1 MQEAQP
7 GVIRTRP
14 GREIEPGGGS
24 ISRSAKL
31 TESEPAC
38 PSPDAVAAAQDRL
51 DRLEGR
57 IAGLDE
63 TTAAE
68 LREIRAIQARLDQ
81 RVSAIFSA
89 LAEVCDYAEVPIRE
103 PARKPQQRHLSLVR
117 DPDRGLQVGPSSRTG
132 CTRPGAGSSACTR
145 RAGLGRR
152 ARASAAAM
160 ELASPSRASAV
171 PGSLPGNHGHASHSQ
186 TCPRCRRAR
195 RAALISP
202 AVWPSHLSSNF
213 RATREWLACSYL
225 SCQKVVSFHT

>member
-103 PARKPQQRHLSLVR
+103 PARKRQRRHLCLVR
-117 DPDRGLQVGPSSRTG
+117 DPDGGL
-132 CTRPGAGSSACTR
+132 
-145 RAGLGRR
+145 
-152 ARASAAAM
+152 
-160 ELASPSRASAV
+160 
-171 PGSLPGNHGHASHSQ
+171 
-186 TCPRCRRAR
+186 
-195 RAALISP
+195 
-202 AVWPSHLSSNF
+202 
-213 RATREWLACSYL
+213 
-225 SCQKVVSFHT
+225 